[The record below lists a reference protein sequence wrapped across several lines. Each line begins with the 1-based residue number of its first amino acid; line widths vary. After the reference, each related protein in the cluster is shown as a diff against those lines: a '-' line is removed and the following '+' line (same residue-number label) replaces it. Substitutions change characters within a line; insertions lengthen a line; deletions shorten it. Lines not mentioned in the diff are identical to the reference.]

1 MVSLK
6 SLTVAALVGVVVGK
20 PLSLR
25 PRDLAF
31 DYNTDKVRGVNLGG
45 WFVLEPWITP
55 SIFQPWA
62 NGGGVV
68 DEYTFTA
75 AVGKDAAT
83 QQLAQHWGSW
93 ITDDDF
99 KQIAQAGLNH
109 VRIPIGYWALNPL
122 DGDPY
127 VQGQLPYLD
136 SAIKSARNYSL
147 KVMLDLHGAPGSQNG
162 FDNSGRNGSIDW
174 QSGDN
179 VQNTLT
185 AITNLADRYKNDLDV
200 VTAIEL
206 INEPANWGLD
216 MDQLKEYYYNGWGNV
231 RNTAGDTAVVIHDA
245 FLNIDSYW
253 NGFMNAGSGVYN
265 VILDTHVYQVFSQQE
280 VARSP
285 CEHVQN
291 ACSNGPDVSST
302 DKWLIVG
309 EWSGAQTDCAK
320 WLNGLG
326 KGARYDGT
334 LPGKSE
340 GYYGSCDGK
349 YEGTVDGMSETDKT
363 NLAYFVEAQLD
374 AFEQHTGW
382 IFWAWKT
389 ESAPE
394 WNFKDLVAA
403 DLIPQPL
410 TSRKFPSQCGTS
422 QCLIPGN

>member
-6 SLTVAALVGVVVGK
+6 ALAVAVVVGVVVGK
-20 PLSLR
+20 PLR

-31 DYNTDKVRGVNLGG
+31 DYNSDKVRGVNLGG

-68 DEYTFTA
+68 DEYSFSA

-83 QQLAQHWGSW
+83 QQLAQHWASW

-99 KQIAQAGLNH
+99 KLIAQAGLNH

-136 SAIKSARNYSL
+136 SAIKSARNYGL

-162 FDNSGRNGSIDW
+162 FDNSGKNGSINW

-179 VQNTLT
+179 VKNTLI
-185 AITNLADRYKNDLDV
+185 AIQNLADRYKNDLDV

-206 INEPANWGLD
+206 INEPGNWGLD
-216 MDQLKEYYYNGWGNV
+216 MNQVKEYYYNGWGDV
-231 RNTAGDTAVVIHDA
+231 RNAAGNTAVVIHDA
-245 FLNIDSYW
+245 FLDIESYW
-253 NGFMNAGSGVYN
+253 NGFMNAGAGVNN
-265 VILDTHVYQVFSQQE
+265 VILDTHIYQVFSQDE
-280 VARSP
+280 VARKP

-291 ACSNGPDVSST
+291 ACSNGPKVADT

-309 EWSGAQTDCAK
+309 EWTAAQTDCAK

-326 KGARYDGT
+326 KGARYDET

-349 YEGTVDGMSETDKT
+349 YEGTVDGMSDVDKT
-363 NLAYFVEAQLD
+363 NLAYYVEAQLD
-374 AFEQHTGW
+374 AYEQHTGW

-403 DLIPQPL
+403 GLIPQPL
-410 TSRKFPSQCGTS
+410 TSRKFASQCGTS